1 MIHIF
6 RFQEEPDVN
15 DGKFSRRQAL
25 RVGLMAAAAAGTLG
39 LAACGGGTETDV
51 STLRFANASPD
62 TLNFRIDGASAFVG
76 LNPYGAVSTYN
87 DLTTGPASFAS
98 RASSGTVDLATATT
112 TLVKDR
118 FYTVLAYGTI
128 GQPRLRV
135 IEEINDRPT
144 AGIRVRIFNAVPGSV
159 GLNVYFTPAS
169 ASTLPPTPTF
179 TVGAYDAALGDFG
192 ELAELNHRIRI
203 TAAGS
208 TAVLYDS
215 GTSAV
220 GFGSRAVVTLV
231 ALPSNSGSN
240 LNLSALP
247 ERSSSGRGAIDNA
260 LF

>member
-1 MIHIF
+1 M
-6 RFQEEPDVN
+6 N
-15 DGKFSRRQAL
+15 KGKLSRRSAL
-25 RVGLMAAAAAGTLG
+25 RLGLIAAAAAGTLG

-76 LNPYGAVSTYN
+76 LNPYGAVTTYN

-98 RASSGTVDLATATT
+98 RAQSGTTDLATATA

-118 FYTVLAYGTI
+118 FYTVLAYGTL
-128 GQPRLRV
+128 GQPRMRV
-135 IEEINDRPT
+135 FEEINDRPT
-144 AGIRVRIFNAVPGSV
+144 AGIRVRIFNAVPGST

-169 ASTLPPTPTF
+169 TSTLPPTPTF
-179 TVGAYDAALGDFG
+179 TVGAYEVLVDFR

-203 TAAGS
+203 TAAGNSS
-208 TAVLYDS
+208 TVLYDS
-215 GTSAV
+215 GSSAV

-231 ALPSNSGSN
+231 ALPSNTGSF
-240 LNLSALP
+240 LNLAALP
-247 ERSSSGRGAIDNA
+247 ERSSAGRGAIDNT

>member
-1 MIHIF
+1 MN
-6 RFQEEPDVN
+6 E
-15 DGKFSRRQAL
+15 GKFSRRGAL
-25 RVGLMAAAAAGTLG
+25 RVGLLAAAAAGILG
-39 LAACGGGTETDV
+39 LAGCGGGTETDV

-76 LNPYGAVSTYN
+76 LNPYGAVTTYN

-98 RASSGTVDLATATT
+98 RAQSGTTDLATATA

-118 FYTVLAYGTI
+118 FYTVLAYGTL
-128 GQPRLRV
+128 GQPRMRV
-135 IEEINDRPT
+135 FEEINDRPA
-144 AGIRVRIFNAVPGSV
+144 AGIRVRFFNAVPGST

-179 TVGAYDAALGDFG
+179 TVGAYDVAVGDFR
-192 ELAELNHRIRI
+192 ELAELNHRIRV

-208 TAVLYDS
+208 SAVLYDS
-215 GTSAV
+215 GTSSV

-231 ALPSNSGSN
+231 VLPSNSGSF
-240 LNLSALP
+240 LNLAALP
-247 ERSSSGRGAIDNA
+247 ERSSAGRGAIDNA